1 MKILIAFLL
10 SLVIATPSFAEDFD
24 DLYDEANLDETV
36 TIQDEETNDT
46 EETEEEVEEETEE
59 YLSKNFYTIEMVRE
73 SQSAFNK
80 YVPITIR
87 ITPNETPVKTQITWD
102 VPDDVSLKTSHSEF
116 IESLVKD
123 QTYEFK
129 ARVKPSD
136 PGTYEIVVNVTAWQ
150 HDTNYTSS
158 ESIQIEFNNNLV
170 VDPTDTNYQVL
181 NIVKIFLIILSI
193 GGIGVGLYFGGKKLM
208 EILGGYL
215 KPPEI

>member
-1 MKILIAFLL
+1 MKKILAFLIL
-10 SLVIATPSFAEDFD
+10 FTFLTPSFAEDFD

-36 TIQDEETNDT
+36 TIQEEDT
-46 EETEEEVEEETEE
+46 EDSETTEEAVEEDTEE
-59 YLSKNFYTIEMVRE
+59 YLSKNFYKIEMVRE

-102 VPDDVSLKTSHSEF
+102 VPDNISLKTSHSEF

-129 ARVKPSD
+129 ARVKPTD
-136 PGTYEIVVNVTAWQ
+136 PGTYEIVVNVTAWR

-181 NIVKIFLIILSI
+181 NIVKIFLIILGI
-193 GGIGVGLYFGGKKLM
+193 GGIGVGLFFGGKKLM
-208 EILGGYL
+208 KVLEKYL